1 MAKCK
6 KYRKKFDEI
15 NVIPFIDIMLVLLVM
30 VLTTATFVK
39 TGIIPVELPEAKKAT
54 KEKPK
59 KELTIYIKS
68 NGDMFVD
75 KQKVD
80 TAQLRSKLAS
90 IPKDQVVILR
100 SDKNARFQNF
110 VTVMDILKSLGH
122 ENLYIVTKE

>member
-1 MAKCK
+1 MPKIN
-6 KYRKKFDEI
+6 KYEDI
-15 NVIPFIDIMLVLLVM
+15 SQIDR
-30 VLTTATFVK
+30 
-39 TGIIPVELPEAKKAT
+39 EAKKAT